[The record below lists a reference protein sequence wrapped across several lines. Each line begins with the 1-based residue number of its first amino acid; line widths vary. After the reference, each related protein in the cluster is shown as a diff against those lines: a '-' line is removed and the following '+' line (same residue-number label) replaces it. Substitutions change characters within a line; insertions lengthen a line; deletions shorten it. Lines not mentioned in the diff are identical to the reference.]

1 MPNDQGP
8 GSATSSFKRD
18 DTQPLA
24 PVSRT
29 PTQIPAEAPPGADI
43 ESPAVERI
51 RPAAPVVPPQ
61 PGAASAREAPTPPSL
76 GPERRAA
83 TPPSLSAAHMRLER
97 SVRLLWMVMA
107 AVATLALVSL
117 AVNVILVTRLLAI
130 RTAVAG
136 ALDDA
141 SRSLDDLAGQGF
153 KFDFPI
159 SQTVPFEGDVP
170 FKQEFAFPFK
180 GNIPIDTT
188 ISVPLDMGLLG
199 RQVINVPVKTAV
211 PVDITVPV
219 RVDET
224 FHVKTQVQVK
234 MNVPIRIG
242 ANDPPLK
249 DWIAQARQWLERIR
263 RYF

>member
-1 MPNDQGP
+1 MEDGMSNDA
-8 GSATSSFKRD
+8 GSRSTTSGFKQD

-24 PVSRT
+24 TAPM
-29 PTQIPAEAPPGADI
+29 IPPLPGDGTSI
-43 ESPAVERI
+43 SPASEV
-51 RPAAPVVPPQ
+51 
-61 PGAASAREAPTPPSL
+61 PTPPSL
-76 GPERRAA
+76 VPERRADA
-83 TPPSLSAAHMRLER
+83 PSSLSAAHGKLER
-97 SVRLLWMVMA
+97 SVRALWVAMA

-117 AVNVILVTRLLAI
+117 AVNVVLVTRLLAI

-141 SRSLDDLAGQGF
+141 SRSLDSLAGEGIGF
-153 KFDFPI
+153 EFPV
-159 SQTVPFEGDVP
+159 SQTVPFEGNVP

-199 RQVINVPVKTAV
+199 RQVINVPVKTTV

-224 FHVKTQVQVK
+224 FHVKTQVPVR

-249 DWIAQARQWLERIR
+249 DWIAQARQWLERMRHYI
-263 RYF
+263 